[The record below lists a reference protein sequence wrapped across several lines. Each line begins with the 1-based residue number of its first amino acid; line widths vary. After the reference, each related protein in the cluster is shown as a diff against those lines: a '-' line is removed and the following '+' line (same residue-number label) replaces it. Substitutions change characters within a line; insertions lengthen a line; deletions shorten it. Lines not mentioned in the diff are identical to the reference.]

1 MRNPFLEL
9 LPEADSAV
17 PGTFW
22 ATVTGTNPLRVQR
35 DDEEVLPVTPKTV
48 ANLALGDRVLC
59 LWDRRQVIVLGR
71 LGGQI
76 VSYPRP
82 NIVEIDG
89 TPYSLSGTATVTG
102 LAWTG
107 NANSIYYATRF
118 QSIPFEPPSGWTFV
132 WSALEATA
140 WVFVTTTQ
148 RLPVGGSQEIRI
160 IQINNAATDRL
171 TRLSWQLVRA

>member
-9 LPEADSAV
+9 VIPPETDI

-22 ATVTGTNPLRVQR
+22 ATVTGTSPLRVQR
-35 DDEEVLPVTPKTV
+35 DGEAVLAVTPQT
-48 ANLALGDRVLC
+48 LAALAVGDRVLC
-59 LWDRRQVIVLGR
+59 LLERRQVIILGK
-71 LGGQI
+71 LGGQS

-102 LAWTG
+102 LSWTG
-107 NANSIYYATRF
+107 NANSIYYATRH

-140 WVFVTTTQ
+140 WVFVSTTQ
-148 RLPVGGSQEIRI
+148 RLPVGGSQEIKI